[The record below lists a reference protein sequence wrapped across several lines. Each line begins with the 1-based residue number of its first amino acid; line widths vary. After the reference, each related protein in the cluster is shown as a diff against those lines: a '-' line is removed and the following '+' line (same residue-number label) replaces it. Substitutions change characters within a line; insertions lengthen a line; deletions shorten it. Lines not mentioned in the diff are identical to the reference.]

1 MFKEFRDEAAVMI
14 EKAGFS
20 IDRGL
25 FEEPPDQKLGDLA
38 FPCFSLSKQ
47 EKKNPKEIAEKIA
60 EKIEVPEDSVFQKAK
75 PVGPYVNF
83 FFDRKKLVKRVL
95 EIISEQKD
103 KFGRGEKKKEKVM
116 VEHSQPNT
124 HKAFHVGHLR
134 NVCLGDSLVRILK
147 FYGYPVFAANYI
159 NDTGAHV
166 AKCLWAYL
174 KYHKNR
180 EPPSE
185 RGEWLGEIYSEAS
198 RKLEEKPELKEE
210 VDGVLQKLESGDP
223 EIKKLWEKTRKWSLD
238 EFNRI
243 YEQLG
248 VEFDAWFYDNELLE
262 GSKRIV
268 EELKKK
274 GIADVDQGAIVAK
287 KEKTGL
293 PTCIIQKSDVTTPYL
308 TKDFELARRKFED
321 YGINKSIY
329 VVAAPQKLHFQQLFK
344 ILELYGFEQARKC
357 FHLPYELV
365 MLKTGKMSSR
375 EGTVVL
381 YSQLFETA
389 KKKLLEEMDKRH
401 GLSDEKIAEKIS
413 TGALKYAMLN
423 RENNKVIYFDWDEV
437 LSFEG
442 NSGPYLQYALVRAN
456 KILEN
461 SKEEPQFVSD
471 SLDNIHEFELAKK
484 LVDFPMVVEKSACEY
499 KPHLIANYAFELTS
513 LFSKFY
519 EKCKVVG
526 DKKEKERMG
535 LVWSFIRVTKNCLDL
550 LGMEEVHSM

>member
-1 MFKEFRDEAAVMI
+1 M
-14 EKAGFS
+14 
-20 IDRGL
+20 
-25 FEEPPDQKLGDLA
+25 
-38 FPCFSLSKQ
+38 
-47 EKKNPKEIAEKIA
+47 
-60 EKIEVPEDSVFQKAK
+60 
-75 PVGPYVNF
+75 
-83 FFDRKKLVKRVL
+83 
-95 EIISEQKD
+95 
-103 KFGRGEKKKEKVM
+103 
-116 VEHSQPNT
+116 
-124 HKAFHVGHLR
+124 
-134 NVCLGDSLVRILK
+134 K

-293 PTCIIQKSDVTTPYL
+293 PTCIIQKSDGTTPYL

-321 YGINKSIY
+321 YGINKI
-329 VVAAPQKLHFQQLFK
+329 
-344 ILELYGFEQARKC
+344 G
-357 FHLPYELV
+357 
-365 MLKTGKMSSR
+365 
-375 EGTVVL
+375 
-381 YSQLFETA
+381 
-389 KKKLLEEMDKRH
+389 
-401 GLSDEKIAEKIS
+401 
-413 TGALKYAMLN
+413 
-423 RENNKVIYFDWDEV
+423 
-437 LSFEG
+437 
-442 NSGPYLQYALVRAN
+442 RAH
-456 KILEN
+456 
-461 SKEEPQFVSD
+461 V
-471 SLDNIHEFELAKK
+471 
-484 LVDFPMVVEKSACEY
+484 
-499 KPHLIANYAFELTS
+499 
-513 LFSKFY
+513 
-519 EKCKVVG
+519 
-526 DKKEKERMG
+526 
-535 LVWSFIRVTKNCLDL
+535 
-550 LGMEEVHSM
+550 